1 MRIFFINKDNITVLV
16 IYKGYEISILKLNAY
31 DIFSKMWQLK
41 HFWILAYEIPLC
53 FNHRYLT
60 C

>member
-31 DIFSKMWQLK
+31 DIFSKM
-41 HFWILAYEIPLC
+41 
-53 FNHRYLT
+53 
-60 C
+60 